1 MKKRRFSF
9 QKMNMKHWIGL
20 MVCLL
25 AVMPSV
31 GQDNVIDEVVW
42 VVGDEAI
49 LKSEVEQE
57 RRNAQYE
64 GRRFDGDPYCVIPE
78 ELALQKLF
86 LNQAE
91 IDSIEAGESDIIAYT
106 EQMVN
111 NYIER
116 AGSREKLEEYRGMS
130 MTQIREEA
138 REYVR
143 RELTMQMV
151 QRELMKDVKVTPAE
165 VRRYYKNLS
174 EDSIPYIPTQVEVQ
188 LITIEPEIPEAEID
202 RVKARLREFTDRVNS
217 GETSFSTLARLY
229 SEDPGSASRG
239 GETGFTGKGR
249 WVPEFANV
257 AFNLNTP
264 NKISKIV
271 ETEYGFH
278 IIQLIEKRG
287 DRVNV
292 RHILLKPQVAEDDLI
307 ASLARLD
314 SIADDIRAGKFTFED
329 GATRISSD
337 KDTRMNHGL
346 LPNANTGTSKF
357 EMQELPQEIARAV
370 NTMNVNEISKPFIMI
385 NSKGKEVCAIVKLK
399 SRVKGH
405 KATLTEDF
413 QALKGVVLQRKQ
425 AEKLEKWIIEK
436 QKNTYV
442 RINEK
447 WRNCDFKYPGW
458 IH

>member
-1 MKKRRFSF
+1 MNGIVIRKLKMK
-9 QKMNMKHWIGL
+9 QLVGL
-20 MVCLL
+20 VACLL
-25 AVMPSV
+25 AAMPLV
-31 GQDNVIDEVVW
+31 AQDNVIDEVVW

-49 LKSEVEQE
+49 LRSEVEQE
-57 RRNAQYE
+57 RRNAQYA
-64 GRRFDGDPYCVIPE
+64 GRKFDGDPYCVIPE

-86 LNQAE
+86 LNQAA
-91 IDSIEAGESDIIAYT
+91 IDSIEAGEADVMNQVEYR
-106 EQMVN
+106 M
-111 NYIER
+111 NYYINQI
-116 AGSREKLEEYRGMS
+116 GTREKMEEYFGKS
-130 MTQIREEA
+130 YTQIREEL
-138 REYVR
+138 REVVR
-143 RELTMQMV
+143 RELTMQMM
-151 QRELMKDVKVTPAE
+151 QRELMKGVKVTPAE
-165 VRRYYKNLS
+165 VRRYFKNLP

-188 LITIEPEIPEAEID
+188 LVTIEPEIPEEEID
-202 RVKARLREFTDRVNS
+202 RVKARLREFTERVNS

-229 SEDPGSASRG
+229 SEDKGSASRG

-264 NKISKIV
+264 DKISKIV
-271 ETEYGFH
+271 ETEFGFH

-292 RHILLKPQVAEDDLI
+292 RHILLKPQVAEKDLMD
-307 ASLARLD
+307 ALSRLD
-314 SIADDIRAGKFTFED
+314 SIADDIRSEKLTFEE
-329 GATRISSD
+329 AAIHISSD
-337 KDTRMNHGL
+337 KDTRMNNGL
-346 LPNANTGTSKF
+346 LPNAETGTSKF

-370 NTMNVNEISKPFIMI
+370 NTMNVNEISKPFIMM
-385 NSKGKEVCAIVKLK
+385 NNQGKEVCAIVKLK

-413 QALKGVVLQRKQ
+413 QALKNLVLEKKQ
-425 AEKLEKWIIEK
+425 TEKLENWILEK
-436 QKNTYV
+436 QKSTYV

>member
-1 MKKRRFSF
+1 MRQF
-9 QKMNMKHWIGL
+9 IGL
-20 MVCLL
+20 VACLL
-25 AVMPSV
+25 AAMPIV

-91 IDSIEAGESDIIAYT
+91 IDSIEASESDVIAYT
-106 EQMVN
+106 VQMVN
-111 NYIER
+111 DNIER
-116 AGSREKLEEYRGMS
+116 AGSREKLEEYYGKP
-130 MTQIREEA
+130 MTLIREEA
-138 REYVR
+138 RESVR
-143 RELTMQMV
+143 RMLTMQMM
-151 QRELMKDVKVTPAE
+151 QRELMKDVKVTPAA
-165 VRRYYKNLS
+165 VRRYFKNLS

-188 LITIEPEIPEAEID
+188 LITIEPEIPEEEID
-202 RVKARLREFTDRVNS
+202 RVKARLREFTDRANS
-217 GETSFSTLARLY
+217 GEMSFSTLARLY
-229 SEDPGSASRG
+229 SKDPSSAPRG
-239 GETGFTGKGR
+239 GETGFRGKGF

-257 AFNLNTP
+257 AFNLSTP
-264 NKISKIV
+264 GKISKIV
-271 ETEYGFH
+271 ETEFGYH

-292 RHILLKPQVAEDDLI
+292 RHILLQPEVAEDDLM
-307 ASLARLD
+307 ASLSRLD
-314 SIADDIRAGKFTFED
+314 TIADDIRTGKFTFEE
-329 GATRISSD
+329 GVVRISSD
-337 KDTRMNHGL
+337 KDTRMNYGL
-346 LPNANTGTSKF
+346 LPNTNTGTSKF

-370 NTMNVNEISKPFIMI
+370 NLMNVNEISKPFIMI
-385 NSKGKEVCAIVKLK
+385 NNKGKEVCAIVKLK

-405 KATLTEDF
+405 KATLAEDF
-413 QALKGVVLQRKQ
+413 QALKAVVLEKKQ
-425 AEKLEKWIIEK
+425 AEKLDQWIVEK
-436 QKNTYV
+436 QKSTYV

>member
-1 MKKRRFSF
+1 MR
-9 QKMNMKHWIGL
+9 QWIVL
-20 MVCLL
+20 LACLL
-25 AVMPSV
+25 AVMPV
-31 GQDNVIDEVVW
+31 IGQDNVIDEVIW

-57 RRNAQYE
+57 RKNAQYE

-91 IDSIEAGESDIIAYT
+91 IDSIEAGESDIMAYT
-106 EQMVN
+106 EQTIN
-111 NYIER
+111 RNIER
-116 AGSREKLEEYRGMS
+116 AGSREKLEEYYGKP
-130 MTQIREEA
+130 MTQIREEI
-138 REYVR
+138 RESVR
-143 RELTMQMV
+143 RMLTMQMM

-165 VRRYYKNLS
+165 VRRYFKDLS
-174 EDSIPYIPTQVEVQ
+174 ADSIPYIPTQVEVQ
-188 LITIEPEIPEAEID
+188 IITVEPEIPEEEID
-202 RVKARLREFTDRVNS
+202 RVKSRLREFADRINS

-229 SEDPGSASRG
+229 SEDKGSASRG
-239 GETGFTGKGR
+239 GELGFMGKGQL
-249 WVPEFANV
+249 VSEYANV
-257 AFNLNTP
+257 AFNLNDT
-264 NKISKIV
+264 KKVSKIV
-271 ETEYGFH
+271 ESEFGFH

-287 DRVNV
+287 DRVNS
-292 RHILLKPQVAEDDLI
+292 RHILLKPQVAEQDLM

-314 SIADDIRAGKFTFED
+314 TIADDIRAGKFSFED
-329 GATRISSD
+329 GVIRTSTD

-346 LPNANTGTSKF
+346 LPNMNTGTSKF
-357 EMQELPQEIARAV
+357 EMQELPPEIARAV

-385 NSKGKEVCAIVKLK
+385 NTKGKEVCAIVKLK

-413 QALKGVVLQRKQ
+413 QALKAVVLEKKQ
-425 AEKLEKWIIEK
+425 TEKLEKWIVEK